1 MEDTVLVSRSR
12 ITALEEE
19 NSRLSHNNQELQN
32 ICCYVDDERQK
43 TKRLAAEWQEF
54 GKYTALFYKGEI
66 NSFAVKLKTLEDK
79 FRALLAENEDLKEI
93 CLYLDQLHATA
104 DAVEVKPSPPSERP
118 DSKGLPLH
126 VLCALELNEQLDVE
140 VPRFRGTTNVIA
152 LNDKRLPWQGQL
164 QRLRGFY
171 PEQCIKEL
179 EQRIER
185 LESEKLE
192 LAKSLSAAHLL
203 GTLPAQW
210 EEMQTHLH
218 GTLPMLATELEH
230 PHHFQTFL
238 QGHMPSSA
246 PVIQET
252 HCLEEDKRGN
262 STKTPEI
269 IACAGDLLD
278 LCLRL
283 DATEVGASADIQEAA
298 ETAMLKLLLD
308 IAWKTVSE
316 QNVT

>member
-192 LAKSLSAAHLL
+192 LAKVSAARH
-203 GTLPAQW
+203 
-210 EEMQTHLH
+210 
-218 GTLPMLATELEH
+218 
-230 PHHFQTFL
+230 
-238 QGHMPSSA
+238 S
-246 PVIQET
+246 
-252 HCLEEDKRGN
+252 RGN
-262 STKTPEI
+262 
-269 IACAGDLLD
+269 G
-278 LCLRL
+278 
-283 DATEVGASADIQEAA
+283 
-298 ETAMLKLLLD
+298 
-308 IAWKTVSE
+308 
-316 QNVT
+316 